1 MDCHENRRFSRND
14 TKLVGLPTNPNI
26 YPRNDTKPVV
36 TPRPLWES
44 GFADGAGKT
53 ANTAIPPDSER
64 IEPAGALLRWRNSV
78 SVEQSQDRRQLFLS
92 RQAKATD
99 AGEGLNII
107 LTITH
112 PILPSYRE
120 GTRVVAQ
127 LTHYQR
133 PIIALTSQVGEVAVV
148 RTPVSYKCGWGSVKA
163 NPHRNQLEPSGKIYG
178 CGCGAENQSPLRPPV
193 TVLDLLHA
201 RKISLSEQSSCLF
214 ALLAIRTT
222 SLTFVSSV
230 RKSASPARGGADAAA
245 LN

>member
-1 MDCHENRRFSRND
+1 MPGEFFDAVNQRF
-14 TKLVGLPTNPNI
+14 
-26 YPRNDTKPVV
+26 
-36 TPRPLWES
+36 
-44 GFADGAGKT
+44 T
-53 ANTAIPPDSER
+53 AFYIFWSDS
-64 IEPAGALLRWRNSV
+64 S
-78 SVEQSQDRRQLFLS
+78 
-92 RQAKATD
+92 
-99 AGEGLNII
+99 
-107 LTITH
+107 ITH

-127 LTHYQR
+127 LAHYQR

-163 NPHRNQLEPSGKIYG
+163 NPHPNQLEPSGKIYG
-178 CGCGAENQSPLRPPV
+178 CGSGAENQSPLRPPV

-222 SLTFVSSV
+222 SLTFAIRTTSLTFVSSV
-230 RKSASPARGGADAAA
+230 RKSASPARGAEAAA